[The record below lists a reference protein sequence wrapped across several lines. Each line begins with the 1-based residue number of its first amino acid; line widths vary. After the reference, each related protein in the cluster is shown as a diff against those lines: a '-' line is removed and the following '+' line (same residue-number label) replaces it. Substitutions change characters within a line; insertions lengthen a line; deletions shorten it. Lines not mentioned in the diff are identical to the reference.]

1 MTRVEVFTP
10 VAGFSGEVAGVRF
23 ESGRGEVE
31 RGSAAFHYFRQQGYG
46 IGEPSGQLAAPEPVD
61 PRELGT
67 NGDGI
72 AHVGTPLRDA
82 AVDPQPGD
90 FLVPT
95 NAGAANP
102 HGPLVAS
109 PGIHA
114 APPGPIVP
122 GAVSK
127 DPAEQDRRETAVAQR
142 VLVEGQDVRAATA
155 SSAGAVA
162 SGPQRPP
169 QSAVKADWV
178 TYATSHPDEGRR
190 LSREDAE
197 ALTKPQ
203 LIELYADD

>member
-1 MTRVEVFTP
+1 VTRVEVFTP
-10 VAGFSGEVAGVRF
+10 VADYTGEVAGVAF
-23 ESGRGEVE
+23 EQGRGEVE
-31 RGSAAFHYFRQQGYG
+31 RGSAAYRYFRQQGYG
-46 IGEPSGQLAAPEPVD
+46 IGRQTDRPAVPEPVD
-61 PRELGT
+61 PRTLGT

-72 AHVGTPLRDA
+72 AHVGTRLRDA

-102 HGPLVAS
+102 HGPLVAA

-114 APPGPIVP
+114 APPAPIVP

-127 DPAEQDRRETAVAQR
+127 DPAEQDRRETAMAER
-142 VLVEGQDVRAATA
+142 VLVEGQDVRAATT
-155 SSAGAVA
+155 SSAA
-162 SGPQRPP
+162 SGLQRPP

-178 TYATSHPDEGRR
+178 AYATDHPDEDRR

-197 ALTKPQ
+197 ALTKQQ
-203 LIELYADD
+203 LIELYGD

>member
-10 VAGFSGEVAGVRF
+10 VADYTGEVAGVVF
-23 ESGRGEVE
+23 EQGRGEVE
-31 RGSAAFHYFRQQGYG
+31 RDSAAYRYFRQQGYG
-46 IGEPSGQLAAPEPVD
+46 IGRRTDLPAVPEPVD
-61 PRELGT
+61 PRTLGT

-72 AHVGTPLRDA
+72 AHIGTRLRDA

-102 HGPLVAS
+102 HGPLVAA

-114 APPGPIVP
+114 APPAPIVP

-127 DPAEQDRRETAVAQR
+127 DPAEQDRRETEVAQR

-155 SSAGAVA
+155 NSASAVA

-178 TYATSHPDEGRR
+178 AYATNHPDERRR

-197 ALTKPQ
+197 GLTKPH
-203 LIELYADD
+203 LIELYVD